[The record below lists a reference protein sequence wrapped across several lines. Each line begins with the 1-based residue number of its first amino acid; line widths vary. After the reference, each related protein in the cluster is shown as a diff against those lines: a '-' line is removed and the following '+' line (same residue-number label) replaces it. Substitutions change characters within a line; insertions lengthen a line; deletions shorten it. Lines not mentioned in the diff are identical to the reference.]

1 MEYIEKKENFRCFS
15 SKCSCTEIQY
25 DCKCEELDEMHL
37 ILAESKTT

>member
-25 DCKCEELDEMHL
+25 DCKCEELDETHL